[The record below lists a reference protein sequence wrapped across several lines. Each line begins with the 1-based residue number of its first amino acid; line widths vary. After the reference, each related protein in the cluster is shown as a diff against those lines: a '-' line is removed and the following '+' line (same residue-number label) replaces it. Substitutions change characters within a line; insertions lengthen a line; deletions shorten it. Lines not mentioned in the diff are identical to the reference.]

1 MQPIQCFNMGD
12 WINCGDCDKQF
23 EINQVF
29 QRDLGYCSRCRRDM
43 TAPDLELICAAEGA
57 VAGYGDGRISR
68 RDIQDIIAIIHNTG
82 WFSPVERATLEHIYD
97 NYRFTKASEKIYH
110 SELENWPKSSKKKN

>member
-110 SELENWPKSSKKKN
+110 SELENWPKK